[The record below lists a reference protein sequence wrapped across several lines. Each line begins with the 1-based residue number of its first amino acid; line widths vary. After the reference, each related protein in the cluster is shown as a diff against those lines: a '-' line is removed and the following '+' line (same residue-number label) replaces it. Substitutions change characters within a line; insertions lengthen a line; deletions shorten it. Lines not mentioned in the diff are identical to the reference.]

1 MDNVSLWTCDIL
13 WRRSCQVAIAVFL
26 LIMYIQDALVF
37 LRLLVPPFSSPWQ
50 HLSPRSLRSL
60 NLMCYWNRVV
70 TRNARDGQTNLII
83 PAAVELAWAQL
94 WNNPHILCSAESAKR
109 HWRQESKSWE
119 LIQKVMHVPARS
131 REIGVEA
138 VRFCQCTNVRHAICC
153 VFVSSLLFVLI
164 CGFVFNIPLHHLCHV
179 LFFC

>member
-1 MDNVSLWTCDIL
+1 MIINFCTGFQISSGAFENILKKGIMDNVSLWTCDIL

-94 WNNPHILCSAESAKR
+94 WNNPHILCSAESAKNWSGR
-109 HWRQESKSWE
+109 PSVKTGQLLLEE
-119 LIQKVMHVPARS
+119 LFPEGHELRSHPSSTWHVN
-131 REIGVEA
+131 
-138 VRFCQCTNVRHAICC
+138 QHQ
-153 VFVSSLLFVLI
+153 LLPVYK
-164 CGFVFNIPLHHLCHV
+164 C
-179 LFFC
+179 